1 MADRRKAAV
10 LVVDQNARACRVL
23 ADWLNDRGH
32 AAVAVDSGEKAFNRL
47 DAQPWDALVAEFGA
61 QRVNGERL
69 ARVALSRYPD
79 MCVVL
84 SVTEAQAGGA
94 LALLAEGVQDYLV
107 KPMDLPR
114 LDAVLRRG
122 FAFQDLRR
130 ERVEMQRRLDEQFG
144 LMRLTG
150 RSGRMLDVYR
160 QVRHAAPLSTP
171 VLVCGEPGSGKEIA
185 AEAIHTTGPRRDAPM
200 VKADAAAL
208 PAAEQARA
216 LFGGGHREG
225 LIETAEDGTFFLDN
239 VEALCPEAQELLT
252 RWLASGKLQRAG
264 TARELSANA
273 RLIAATRGSPAGLR
287 GDDGLSPALA
297 EALSAL
303 VVEMPPLRRRPQ
315 DIPLLVR
322 EILDRRARA
331 AQSEPRAVSPSL
343 LELLARYDWPGNVR
357 ELEAVLEGMDV
368 SAAPGPLGLDIAPP
382 YLRKAARPAKG
393 ELRVPLGVPMAVI
406 ERAAIEETLRHCDYD
421 KAACARMLGIGL
433 RTLYRK
439 LAQYGDDNT
448 RV

>member
-1 MADRRKAAV
+1 MAEPRKAAV
-10 LVVDQNARACRVL
+10 LVVDQNARACRALVE
-23 ADWLNDRGH
+23 WLNDRGH
-32 AAVAVDSGEKAFNRL
+32 DAVGVDSGEQAFNRL

-61 QRVNGERL
+61 PRVNGERL
-69 ARVALSRYPD
+69 ARVALSRHPD
-79 MCVVL
+79 LCVIL
-84 SVTEAQAGGA
+84 TAAQTQADRA
-94 LALLAEGVQDYLV
+94 LALLSEGVHDYLV
-107 KPMDLPR
+107 KPVNLPR

-122 FAFQDLRR
+122 LAFQGLLRGQ
-130 ERVEMQRRLDEQFG
+130 VELQRRLDEQFG

-160 QVRHAAPLSTP
+160 QVRHAAPLATP

-208 PAAEQARA
+208 PAREQARA
-216 LFGGGHREG
+216 LFGEGPRGGLVES
-225 LIETAEDGTFFLDN
+225 AEDGTFFLDN
-239 VEALCPEAQELLT
+239 VEALCPEAQ
-252 RWLASGKLQRAG
+252 
-264 TARELSANA
+264 A
-273 RLIAATRGSPAGLR
+273 RLARWIETGLVQRTGASRGVRASARLVAATRRSPAQLR
-287 GDDGLSPALA
+287 TADGFDPALA

-303 VVEMPPLRRRPQ
+303 VVEMPPLRQRPQ

-322 EILDRRARA
+322 EMLDRRARA
-331 AQSEPRAVSPSL
+331 AQSEPRTVSPAL

-357 ELEAVLEGMDV
+357 ELEAVLEGMDL
-368 SAAPGPLGLDIAPP
+368 SAAPGPLGLDVAPP
-382 YLRKAARPAKG
+382 YLRKAARPARG

-439 LAQYGDDNT
+439 LGQYADDDA
-448 RV
+448 RG